1 MFYHLKV
8 LIKFFNLGPIKESTL
23 SLGYLGGTQM
33 SVTSYASEETAFAP
47 REDDWD
53 NCSYLVIII
62 IIRDMPSNVDEINWA
77 PDNVLF
83 MSDEWIELQW
93 KASGL
98 NKLQEFMEAWE
109 NRLKELEEVGVP
121 AELRM
126 DKLTE

>member
-1 MFYHLKV
+1 
-8 LIKFFNLGPIKESTL
+8 
-23 SLGYLGGTQM
+23 
-33 SVTSYASEETAFAP
+33 
-47 REDDWD
+47 
-53 NCSYLVIII
+53 
-62 IIRDMPSNVDEINWA
+62 MPSNVDEINWA